1 MNGACFS
8 RAQFSGQKS
17 VANVKRAMDSKE
29 SREGDG
35 KVGWLPG
42 GEDTSVQP

>member
-17 VANVKRAMDSKE
+17 WQMSKRAMDSKE
-29 SREGDG
+29 SRKVMASRDG
-35 KVGWLPG
+35 FLE
-42 GEDTSVQP
+42 EDTSVQP